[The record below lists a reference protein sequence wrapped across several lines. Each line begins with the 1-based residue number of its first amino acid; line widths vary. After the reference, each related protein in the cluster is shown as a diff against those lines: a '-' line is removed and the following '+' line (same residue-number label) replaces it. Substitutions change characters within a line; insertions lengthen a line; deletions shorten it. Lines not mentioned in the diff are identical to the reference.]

1 MPSSIV
7 RIFVVM
13 SLFQFFCCGSTGMEV
28 GDKLPAL
35 AFYDLGGNEVSVCDY
50 IERDKVLL
58 LHFWGAACCLTYS
71 MPTMKAVSAVAVDE
85 KLRGVTVVSVNLDYQ
100 APRVLRVSRELNI
113 SHPMLNDRTSAYY
126 RELPQIQFFF
136 PLAVLYAVDG
146 DGIIRGKLE
155 GHQLEPAIRELIRR
169 AQAGRD

>member
-7 RIFVVM
+7 RILVVM
-13 SLFQFFCCGSTGMEV
+13 SLCQFFCCGSTGMEV

-35 AFYDLGGNEVSVCDY
+35 AFFDLDGNEVSVHDY

-71 MPTMKAVSAVAVDE
+71 VPTMKAVSAVAADE

-100 APRVLRVSRELNI
+100 VPRVLRVSRELNI

-146 DGIIRGKLE
+146 EGVIRGKLE
-155 GHQLEPAIRELIRR
+155 GPQLEPAIRELIGRAGARR
-169 AQAGRD
+169 D